1 VGDFVINRIWF
12 FIIAFSI
19 AFAATNGRLE
29 ALNKEIFASLKSS
42 LDLSL
47 GLLGNLMLWCGIL
60 KVAEKAGLVEKLGS
74 IIRPVLGLLIRD
86 VPEKSPAM
94 GAMVMNITSNMLG
107 LGNAATPF
115 GLKAMSE
122 LQKLNKDKNTATN
135 AMALFLVINGAP
147 ICLIPST
154 VMSIRASLGS
164 SNPGAVI
171 IPSIITSMAA
181 LTVGVICC
189 KIFEKREGR
198 IR

>member
-1 VGDFVINRIWF
+1 MINKIWF

-29 ALNKEIFASLKSS
+29 ALNREIFNSLKSS
-42 LDLSL
+42 LELSL

-60 KVAEKAGLVEKLGS
+60 KAAEKAGLVEKLGS
-74 IIRPVLGLLIRD
+74 VIRPLLGLLFRD
-86 VPEKSPAM
+86 IPAKSAAM

-115 GLKAMSE
+115 GLKAMTE
-122 LQKLNKDKNTATN
+122 LQKLNSDKNTATD
-135 AMALFLVINGAP
+135 AMCMFLVINGAP

-154 VMSIRASLGS
+154 VISIRASLGS
-164 SNPGAVI
+164 SNPGAII
-171 IPSIITSMAA
+171 IPSIITSAAA

-189 KIFEKREGR
+189 RIFEKREGNMR
-198 IR
+198 

>member
-1 VGDFVINRIWF
+1 MINRIWF

-74 IIRPVLGLLIRD
+74 VIRPVLGFLIKD
-86 VPEKSPAM
+86 VPERSPAM

-122 LQKLNKDKNTATN
+122 LQKLNKDKSTATN

-164 SNPGAVI
+164 GNPGAVI
-171 IPSIITSMAA
+171 IPSVITSMAA

-189 KIFEKREGR
+189 KIFEKREGKLR
-198 IR
+198 

>member
-1 VGDFVINRIWF
+1 VINRIWF

>member
-1 VGDFVINRIWF
+1 MINKIWF

-74 IIRPVLGLLIRD
+74 VIRPVLGFLIKD
-86 VPEKSPAM
+86 VPERSPAM

>member
-1 VGDFVINRIWF
+1 MINRIWF

>member
-1 VGDFVINRIWF
+1 MINRIWF

-86 VPEKSPAM
+86 VPERSPAM

>member
-1 VGDFVINRIWF
+1 MINKIWF

-19 AFAATNGRLE
+19 AFAATNGKLE
-29 ALNKEIFASLKSS
+29 ALNEEIFASLKSS

-60 KVAEKAGLVEKLGS
+60 KAAEKAGLVEKLGS
-74 IIRPVLGLLIRD
+74 IIRPVLGLLFRD
-86 VPEKSPAM
+86 IPEKSAAM

-115 GLKAMSE
+115 GLKAMAE
-122 LQKLNKDKNTATN
+122 LQKLNRNKNTATN

-147 ICLIPST
+147 ICIIPST

-189 KIFEKREGR
+189 KILEKREGKTE
-198 IR
+198 

>member
-1 VGDFVINRIWF
+1 MINKIWF

-74 IIRPVLGLLIRD
+74 VIRPVLGFLIKD

>member
-1 VGDFVINRIWF
+1 MINKIWF

-29 ALNKEIFASLKSS
+29 ALNREIFNSLKSS
-42 LDLSL
+42 LELSL

-60 KVAEKAGLVEKLGS
+60 KAAEKAGLVEKLGS
-74 IIRPVLGLLIRD
+74 VIRPVLGLLFRD
-86 VPEKSPAM
+86 IPAKSAAM

-115 GLKAMSE
+115 GLKAMTE
-122 LQKLNKDKNTATN
+122 LQKLNSDKNTATD
-135 AMALFLVINGAP
+135 AMCMFLVINGAP

-154 VMSIRASLGS
+154 VISIRASLGS
-164 SNPGAVI
+164 SNPGAII
-171 IPSIITSMAA
+171 IPSIITSAAA

-189 KIFEKREGR
+189 RIFEKREGNMR
-198 IR
+198 